1 MENIILRSFI
11 VLTLLFFLTK
21 LLGKKQVSQL
31 SLFDYIVGI
40 TIGNIAADISLDLE
54 KNLLAG
60 LVSLSIYCLIS
71 YLISIITLK
80 NIKLRRFFIGVPT
93 LLMENGKIIESGL
106 KKVKLDINE
115 FLAEARIAGYF
126 NIEEINYAIMEL
138 NGNVSFLPYEK
149 DKPTTKSDM
158 KIKVKDN
165 SLTTVAIIDSTYM
178 ENNIKAIGKN
188 KKWLDHE
195 LKVLG
200 YDSYDEILLATIN
213 NNNNKVLVYKKDVK
227 SIKNTVLE

>member
-21 LLGKKQVSQL
+21 SLGKKQVSQL

-149 DKPTTKSDM
+149 DKPATKSDM

-178 ENNIKAIGKN
+178 ENNIKAIDKN

-200 YDSYDEILLATIN
+200 YDSYDEILLATID
-213 NNNNKVLVYKKDVK
+213 NNNKLLVYKKDVK
-227 SIKNTVLE
+227 PIKNTVLE

>member
-1 MENIILRSFI
+1 MENIILRSFVI
-11 VLTLLFFLTK
+11 LTLLFFLTK

-60 LVSLSIYCLIS
+60 LACLSFYCFMS
-71 YLISIITLK
+71 YLISKITMK

-93 LLMENGKIIESGL
+93 LLIENGKIIESGL

-115 FLAEARIAGYF
+115 FLAEARIKGYF
-126 NIEEINYAIMEL
+126 NIDEINYAIMEI
-138 NGNVSFLPYEK
+138 NGNISFLPY
-149 DKPTTKSDM
+149 DKNKPCTKKDM
-158 KIKVKDN
+158 KIKDKGN
-165 SLTTVAIIDSTYM
+165 GLTTVAIIDSTYM
-178 ENNIKAIGKN
+178 NNNIKAIGKD

-195 LKVLG
+195 LKILG
-200 YDSYDEILLATIN
+200 YNDYNDILLATIDC
-213 NNNNKVLVYKKDVK
+213 NNKILVYEKNIKPN
-227 SIKNTVLE
+227 KNTVLE